1 MKYQCE
7 VFIDA
12 NIELVSKSYFD
23 HNVLKKWDTGLLRVE
38 PGESPNQYYLY
49 YRWGEEEMRM
59 KETIEEINLPNRG
72 VVTYEVPGAWN
83 RCVNQFFEE
92 NGKTRFVM
100 DVEFIFDKDPNIPIE
115 IFKEKT
121 LLGMNLYKK
130 FIEKGEN

>member
-7 VFIDA
+7 IVIDA

-23 HNVLKKWDTGLLRVE
+23 HDILQKWDTGLIRVK
-38 PGESPNQYYLY
+38 PGDSPNQYYLH

-59 KETIEEINLPNRG
+59 KETFEEINLPNRV

-115 IFKEKT
+115 VFKEKT
-121 LLGMNLYKK
+121 LTGMKLYKNY
-130 FIEKGEN
+130 IEKGEK